1 MDCDEFRM
9 VGWSDGWANREF
21 IGNGKEGVRSEKL
34 DGVGQDRSVL
44 LVVYWALERRDY
56 TEQDSLP

>member
-9 VGWSDGWANREF
+9 VGWSDGWANRQF

-34 DGVGQDRSVL
+34 DSVGQDRSVL
-44 LVVYWALERRDY
+44 VVVY
-56 TEQDSLP
+56 